1 MRYSQMLILVR
12 ETGLSPERAAPYF
25 GLSGMT
31 LRRWQENPL
40 RGDLPEP
47 YASACAKAV
56 HRLVA
61 EGVVS
66 PESAVVGEILK
77 ESGEELQ
84 KSVEK
89 TLGLAPNFLAEAAN
103 NSDVLE
109 SGLSRIGSD
118 SQRRDA
124 VERQKTRIF
133 SFASWGKGWKRCISK
148 LMEVIRSPE
157 LTLADKLVAYGA
169 LFYLITPFD
178 LIPDT
183 IPGIGYLDD
192 FAILSLALLYYERR
206 YRKKKISTEMK

>member
-1 MRYSQMLILVR
+1 MLSLVK
-12 ETGLSPERAAPYF
+12 ETKLSPERAAPYF

-31 LRRWQENPL
+31 LRRWQEKPL
-40 RGDLPEP
+40 RGELPEP

-56 HRLVA
+56 HTLVA
-61 EGVVS
+61 EGVLS
-66 PESAVVGEILK
+66 PDSTVVGEILS
-77 ESGEELQ
+77 ESGQTLQ

-109 SGLSRIGSD
+109 TGLSRIGSD
-118 SQRRDA
+118 AGKRGA
-124 VERQKTRIF
+124 VERQEKRIF
-133 SFASWGKGWKRCISK
+133 SFASWGKGWKRCISR
-148 LMEVIRSPE
+148 LMDVIRSPQ
-157 LTLADKLVAYGA
+157 LTLTDKLVAYGA

-206 YRKKKISTEMK
+206 FRKKKMVGVWKEEDN